1 LSKGGFLW
9 NVPGANI
16 GKEPVL
22 AFSPRMSRCWG
33 FGSLLPSGRTLVPAS
48 FLWLLMPGVLSMGPP
63 KNIDC
68 PEYVSLSEGCPDGI
82 AEDEAL
88 PGATLLAWLLGS
100 PLGFAKNRGFLV
112 GTSTPVPILVCAGT
126 DTYRPAS

>member
-1 LSKGGFLW
+1 
-9 NVPGANI
+9 
-16 GKEPVL
+16 
-22 AFSPRMSRCWG
+22 
-33 FGSLLPSGRTLVPAS
+33 
-48 FLWLLMPGVLSMGPP
+48 MPGVLSMGPP

-68 PEYVSLSEGCPDGI
+68 PEYVSLSEGCPDAI

-88 PGATLLAWLLGS
+88 PGATLLSWLLCS